1 MFNLKG
7 KIAVVTGGGDGIGRS
22 IVTRLS
28 QEGADII
35 LIDINDKAISETK
48 KMIKKYGNKII
59 SFNADVTDRT
69 ALASVAKEVSKE
81 LGDVSII
88 INNAGI
94 LLRGTIDDRN
104 ALKFWD
110 RTIETNLTGAFN
122 VSHAFLASLKKTK
135 GVIINI
141 ASIHSFVAIK
151 NSIAYTA
158 SKGGISQMTKAL
170 ALELA
175 DFGIRV
181 NAVAPGIIG
190 TAMTTE
196 YRSNEENL
204 QHFLKRVPL
213 SKVGKPSEISSA
225 VLFLASDLSSYIT
238 GVTLPVDGGF
248 TAN

>member
-1 MFNLKG
+1 MLNLKG

-48 KMIKKYGNKII
+48 KMVKKYGNKII

-69 ALASVAKEVSKE
+69 ALASVAKE
-81 LGDVSII
+81 LGDISIV

-104 ALKFWD
+104 ALQFWD

-141 ASIHSFVAIK
+141 ASIHSFVAIQ

-158 SKGGISQMTKAL
+158 SKGGLSQMTKAL

-181 NAVAPGIIG
+181 NAVAPGIIA

-196 YRSNEENL
+196 HRSNEKNL
-204 QHFLKRVPL
+204 QAFLKRVPL
-213 SKVGKPSEISSA
+213 SRVGKSSEVASA